1 MERSANYQPNDAGK
15 QKPGDRG
22 RALDG
27 AKRVAGA
34 WDRAPA
40 NPQRATADAQSPQM
54 SLPSCVQIIGDFDHP
69 DFRDALALLR
79 LTANLAVTTTNPPEL
94 ILVAQ
99 SRSGM
104 FPIREVEALRRAA
117 PLAGMVALAGTWCEG
132 EPRTGRPWPG
142 IRRLYWYEFPA
153 WWHRQLAI
161 RAAGKCPDWAR
172 PANSELRIAD
182 HPAGSACGLRIDSAA
197 PRGTIVVNS
206 AVRETADSLS
216 DSLCRAGHTTL
227 WQRSSCTHDRFRG
240 AIAGIW
246 DGGQLNEREA
256 RQLATFCRQL
266 STDGAPVVAL
276 LDFPRRDRVDRAISL
291 GAAAVLGKPWL
302 NIDLVA
308 TLQMA
313 AAHTQPRRAA

>member
-40 NPQRATADAQSPQM
+40 SPQRAITNAHLHSATLAPR
-54 SLPSCVQIIGDFDHP
+54 VHIAGDIAHP
-69 DFRDALALLR
+69 DFREACELVGA
-79 LTANLAVTTTNPPEL
+79 TATPTRTAADTPEL
-94 ILVAQ
+94 ILIAQ
-99 SRSGM
+99 SRPGI
-104 FPIREVEALRRAA
+104 FPFRGVEALRRAA

-142 IRRLYWYEFPA
+142 VQRLCWYEFPA
-153 WWHRQLAI
+153 WWQRQLAK
-161 RAAGKCPDWAR
+161 RTARLCPDWAR
-172 PANSELRIAD
+172 STPPELRNLD
-182 HPAGSACGLRIDSAA
+182 CKLRIDSAA

-206 AVRETADSLS
+206 AVRETANLLS
-216 DSLCRAGHTTL
+216 DSLCHAGYATL
-227 WQRSSCTHDRFRG
+227 WQRGDRMHDRFRG

-256 RQLATFCRQL
+256 HQLATFCRQL
-266 STDGAPVVAL
+266 SAEGAPVVAL
-276 LDFPRRDRVDRAISL
+276 LDFPRRDRVDHAISL

-302 NIDLVA
+302 NADLIA
-308 TLQMA
+308 TLEMTITRSQ
-313 AAHTQPRRAA
+313 QRRAA